1 MLKIIKENDKHIHS
15 IYTLQCLYRL
25 LKRTYTFIY
34 FTPSDLDKLILTK
47 LKKLKEEILNRSDTI
62 KHDYPL

>member
-1 MLKIIKENDKHIHS
+1 MLKIMKQNDKHMRN
-15 IYTLQCLYRL
+15 IYNVYIVFSS
-25 LKRTYTFIY
+25 TYIFIY
-34 FTPSDLDKLILTK
+34 FTPSSDLDKLILTK